1 MKTRIS
7 SRWSRS
13 ATLVAAAA
21 LTAGLVP
28 AVTSSAQA
36 APSDFPSFGFLTYA
50 GAGTHGT
57 TSDKLWATAPG
68 SFTSTAALTPNSYA
82 YAYDV
87 SQDGQT
93 LVVAGQSRA
102 LNVPALNT
110 TYGLLLVEKGS
121 PDVTTS
127 ITTIVESNPVL
138 SPSGDTV
145 WWYDSGAIWKYDVA
159 SKVTTKASTRFV
171 AKSTEGIGRIAIS
184 DDGTAGAVVF
194 TTSTAAGTLTSSR
207 IQVGRLDGTGTGY
220 QYSATVASGFSYPVG
235 STLVFT
241 SNATV
246 AFNVWRSR
254 ALTDTWSVT
263 LTGGSPTLTK
273 DTGLDAQYDL
283 GTDGTSWYAFQ
294 DVTTPSSGTQ
304 VAKSGSPF
312 TPGTFENFPLGTGT
326 TRYVA
331 ADATPPVVAADVT
344 AVVNRATATSY
355 LFLARS
361 TVPTGTKVMYA
372 SLAAYLTD
380 PTGTRSADTKAQT
393 RFGVLKTSIDNG
405 NNFTTSTPTGASSKL
420 LTWPT
425 GAPFGNGYTAGLT
438 RNTWLQWCFQGD
450 AYVANDCSV
459 TKKITVN
466 PKVTTVVQKLGTT
479 KRVYG
484 RAARAGGT
492 AVLSR
497 YVSGKWVVVASA
509 SITSTGTFSL
519 GFRKMAAGSWKVA
532 TKADTYW
539 GSGLKQFTI

>member
-7 SRWSRS
+7 PHWSRT

-28 AVTSSAQA
+28 AVTSSADA
-36 APSDFPSFGFLTYA
+36 APGAFPSFGFLTYA
-50 GAGTHGT
+50 GPATHSAT
-57 TSDKLWATAPG
+57 TDKLWATTPG
-68 SFTSTAALTPNSYA
+68 SFTSTTALTPNTYA

-87 SQDGQT
+87 STDGQT
-93 LVVAGQSRA
+93 LAVTGQSRA
-102 LNVPALNT
+102 LTVPGLNT
-110 TYGLLLVEKGS
+110 TYGLLLVQKGS
-121 PDVTTS
+121 PDVTTNVA
-127 ITTIVESNPVL
+127 TIVESNPVL
-138 SPSGDTV
+138 SPDGGTL

-171 AKSTEGIGRIAIS
+171 RKSTERVGRIAIS

-220 QYSATVASGFSYPVG
+220 QYIATVASGFSYPVG

-241 SNATV
+241 SSTTV
-246 AFNVWRSR
+246 AFNVWVKG

-263 LTGGSPTLTK
+263 LTAGAPTLTK

-294 DVTTPSSGTQ
+294 DVTSPTTGTQ
-304 VAKSGSPF
+304 VAKSGTPF
-312 TPGTFENFPLGTGT
+312 TPGTFESFPLGTGT
-326 TRYVA
+326 TRYVPA
-331 ADATPPVVAADVT
+331 TATPPVAAADAT

-393 RFGVLKTSIDNG
+393 RFGILKTSTDRG
-405 NNFTTSTPTGASSKL
+405 ATFRTSTPTGAASRL

-425 GAPFGNGYTAGLT
+425 GAPFGNGYTAALS

-466 PKVTTVVQKLGTT
+466 PKVTTVVQKLGAT

-484 RAARAGGT
+484 RASRVGGT

-497 YVSGKWVVVASA
+497 FVGGKWVG
-509 SITSTGTFSL
+509 ITTAKIGSTGTFSF
-519 GFRKMAAGSWKVA
+519 GFRKMVPGSYKVA

>member
-1 MKTRIS
+1 MKTRTS

-21 LTAGLVP
+21 LAAGFVP
-28 AVTSSAQA
+28 AVTSSAEA

-50 GAGTHGT
+50 GARTHSAT
-57 TSDKLWATAPG
+57 TDKLWATAPG
-68 SFTSTAALTPNSYA
+68 SFTSTTALTPSSYVH
-82 YAYDV
+82 AYDV

-102 LNVPALNT
+102 LNVPALNA

-121 PDVTTS
+121 PDVTTN
-127 ITTIVESNPVL
+127 IATIVQSNPVL

-145 WWYDSGAIWKYDVA
+145 WWMDSGAIWKYDVA
-159 SKVTTKASTRFV
+159 SKAASKASTIFTP
-171 AKSTEGIGRIAIS
+171 KPGEGVGRLAVS
-184 DDGTAGAVVF
+184 DDGTLAAVVF
-194 TTSTAAGTLTSSR
+194 TVSTAAGTLVSSR
-207 IQVGRLDGTGTGY
+207 IKVGRLDGVGTEYG
-220 QYSATVASGFSYPVG
+220 YSATVASGFSYPVG
-235 STLVFT
+235 SALVFT
-241 SNATV
+241 SATTV
-246 AFNVWRSR
+246 AFNVWRSGN
-254 ALTDTWSVT
+254 LTDTWSVT
-263 LTGGSPTLTK
+263 VTDLAPTLTK
-273 DTGLDAQYDL
+273 DTGLDAVYDL
-283 GTDGTSWYAFQ
+283 TTDGTSWYQFR
-294 DVTTPSSGTQ
+294 DITSPSSGTQ
-304 VAKSGSPF
+304 VATSGSPF
-312 TPGTFENFPLGTGT
+312 MPGTFETFPLGTGT

-331 ADATPPVVAADVT
+331 AVATPPVAAADVA

-355 LFLARS
+355 LFLSRS
-361 TVPTGTKVMYA
+361 TVPTGTRVMYA

-380 PTGTRSADTKAQT
+380 PTRTRPADARAQT
-393 RFGVLKTSIDNG
+393 RFGVLKTSIDAG
-405 NNFTTSTPTGASSKL
+405 ANFTTSTPTGAGSKL

-450 AYVANDCSV
+450 AYVTSDCSV

-497 YVSGKWVVVASA
+497 YVSGRWVVVASA
-509 SITSTGTFSL
+509 RITSTGTFSL